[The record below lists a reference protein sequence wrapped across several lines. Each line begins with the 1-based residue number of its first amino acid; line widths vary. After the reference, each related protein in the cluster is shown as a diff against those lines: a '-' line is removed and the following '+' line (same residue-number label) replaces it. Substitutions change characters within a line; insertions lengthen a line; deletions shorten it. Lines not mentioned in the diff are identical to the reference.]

1 MTDVEKYGVF
11 ALVFVLGVLG
21 LIVFYDGDPGD
32 AGGVGPDH
40 RNALADGRSQTV
52 IIRTAADV
60 PGQGSGQD
68 AGRGPVPVPASRSSS
83 SNASRR
89 STPASSTS
97 PSGSNGDGLVG
108 RPTLAGGGA
117 GQVGGQ
123 TVYGD
128 DGGLGGRR
136 SSYDSHGNPATR
148 SGAGSQTDGGS
159 AGRGSSTVR
168 ANDRPPVTYRVRSP
182 VDAEDGF
189 DFAEAP
195 MRYPGERSSLGRTAK
210 DGTLVHVVRSGGT
223 LSDIANKYFGS
234 PGRWR
239 DIQNLNPGLDPKKMR
254 PGDEVVVAGP
264 APAGERAQ
272 IAKSVPQTTAAQP
285 APAAAKPAPEPEST
299 YVVRKGD
306 TLGAIA
312 QRFLGSAKRVNDLYV
327 ANRGLLDSPH
337 DLKIGLEL
345 RIP

>member
-1 MTDVEKYGVF
+1 
-11 ALVFVLGVLG
+11 
-21 LIVFYDGDPGD
+21 
-32 AGGVGPDH
+32 
-40 RNALADGRSQTV
+40 
-52 IIRTAADV
+52 
-60 PGQGSGQD
+60 
-68 AGRGPVPVPASRSSS
+68 
-83 SNASRR
+83 
-89 STPASSTS
+89 
-97 PSGSNGDGLVG
+97 
-108 RPTLAGGGA
+108 
-117 GQVGGQ
+117 
-123 TVYGD
+123 
-128 DGGLGGRR
+128 
-136 SSYDSHGNPATR
+136 
-148 SGAGSQTDGGS
+148 
-159 AGRGSSTVR
+159 
-168 ANDRPPVTYRVRSP
+168 VTYRVRSP
-182 VDAEDGF
+182 VDADDGF

-195 MRYPGERSSLGRTAK
+195 MRYPGKRSSLGRTAK
-210 DGTLVHVVRSGGT
+210 DGTLVHVVRSGET

-234 PGRWR
+234 AGRWR